1 MLAIALPAVL
11 LAALPDDELKRRIAQ
26 VLAQSQGGGM
36 LPGQYAEF
44 YRRVQERA
52 PSRLLVWGL
61 GHDSVLTAELNAGG
75 ETLFVESSSVW
86 ARIIGTTHPHL
97 HYMTYEQ
104 DELGTSVA
112 TWSSFLEQPHGLEVV
127 SPSLRNA
134 VEGGGRCWDT
144 ILVDAPDGSSGRPS
158 ATKGAPGRAV
168 PIYAAS
174 LHRKRCNATVFVHD
188 CARTVERE
196 VSRRFLG
203 SPSNVL
209 PASLRKE
216 LLSGAKRAQT
226 ARGHNSI
233 PKGLCRYG

>member
-1 MLAIALPAVL
+1 M
-11 LAALPDDELKRRIAQ
+11 Q
-26 VLAQSQGGGM
+26 
-36 LPGQYAEF
+36 
-44 YRRVQERA
+44 
-52 PSRLLVWGL
+52 L
-61 GHDSVLTAELNAGG
+61 GVGAHYTV
-75 ETLFVESSSVW
+75 
-86 ARIIGTTHPHL
+86 IGTTHPHL
-97 HYMTYEQ
+97 HYTTYEQ

-203 SPSNVL
+203 LPSNVL
-209 PASLRKE
+209 PSSLRME
-216 LLSGAKRAQT
+216 LRSGAKRAQT
-226 ARGHNSI
+226 ARGHNAI

>member
-1 MLAIALPAVL
+1 M
-11 LAALPDDELKRRIAQ
+11 
-26 VLAQSQGGGM
+26 
-36 LPGQYAEF
+36 
-44 YRRVQERA
+44 
-52 PSRLLVWGL
+52 
-61 GHDSVLTAELNAGG
+61 
-75 ETLFVESSSVW
+75 
-86 ARIIGTTHPHL
+86 
-97 HYMTYEQ
+97 
-104 DELGTSVA
+104 
-112 TWSSFLEQPHGLEVV
+112 V

-144 ILVDAPDGSSGRPS
+144 TLVDAPDGSSGRPS

-174 LHRKRCNATVFVHD
+174 LHRKRCNALHRKRCNATVFVHD

-203 SPSNVL
+203 VPSNVL